1 MRDSRCVFDAI
12 NEAINE
18 RFKKYDRVKET
29 DVKEA
34 SRINEE
40 ITVLLNV
47 QTFMIEGRDEI

>member
-18 RFKKYDRVKET
+18 RFKKYDQVKET

-34 SRINEE
+34 SRINDE
-40 ITVLLNV
+40 ITILLNV